1 MPNTIS
7 PDDDATALQ
16 PLIWDHETEQVP
28 ASGLGVKRAATD
40 AERAALATALGI
52 LSCDALQVS
61 YRLSRAPD
69 EGYRLKGKLTA
80 DVVQACV
87 VTLAAVHDTVSADF
101 VVEFRPEEEVRRAEG
116 GAVDLEEDTEI
127 EPIDGTVMAVG
138 RVVFE
143 ELAAALNPYPRRP
156 GAEFAAPA
164 VDPKEAEAIAKEHPF
179 AVLAKLKQPK

>member
-1 MPNTIS
+1 MPTTIAV
-7 PDDDATALQ
+7 DDTAEPPL
-16 PLIWDHETEQVP
+16 PLIWEHETGQVP
-28 ASGLGVKRAATD
+28 AGGLGIKRAATD
-40 AERAALATALGI
+40 VERAALAAALEI

-69 EGYRLKGKLTA
+69 DGYRLKGKLTA

-87 VTLAAVHDTVSADF
+87 VTLAPVHDTVTAEF
-101 VVEFRPEEEVRRAEG
+101 AVEFRPEDEVRAAAG
-116 GAVDLEEDTEI
+116 GAVDLEADTEI
-127 EPIDGTVMAVG
+127 EPIKGTVMAAG

-164 VDPKEAEAIAKEHPF
+164 DPKQAAEIAKEHPF
-179 AVLAKLKQPK
+179 AALAKLKEPK